1 MLRDI
6 TIGQHFPGNSVVH
19 NTDPRL
25 KILLVIGYI
34 VLLFTVTNLLGLALY
49 TCVSFLP
56 LVSRFGYY
64 LITAHILLVPGIL
77 KNMPETSESG
87 KSLRNKKRI
96 MYAATAGFCLLY
108 FVYFLM
114 TAHQEGVRVLPYH
127 SWIFTEK
134 EWLNG
139 SFIF

>member
-1 MLRDI
+1 
-6 TIGQHFPGNSVVH
+6 
-19 NTDPRL
+19 
-25 KILLVIGYI
+25 
-34 VLLFTVTNLLGLALY
+34 
-49 TCVSFLP
+49 
-56 LVSRFGYY
+56 
-64 LITAHILLVPGIL
+64 
-77 KNMPETSESG
+77 MPETSEKG

-96 MYAATAGFCLLY
+96 MYAATVGFCLLY